1 MKRLAI
7 ALLGFCSLAYSSS
20 LTEDAISSVV
30 ELERQVECLAKNIYF
45 EARGEPRKGQLAVAH
60 VTVNRTKSDHYPN
73 DVCSVVYQKKQFSW
87 TVDRPKIRNYE
98 LYAEFKDM
106 AYSVLQGETKD
117 PTNGALFFHNTSAD
131 PGWGKRIRAKI
142 GQHIFY

>member
-60 VTVNRTKSDHYPN
+60 VTLNRTKSDHYPN

-87 TVDRPKIRNYE
+87 TADKPKVRNWE
-98 LYAEFKDM
+98 VYANLKQV
-106 AYSVLQGETKD
+106 AYSVLQGETSD
-117 PTNGALFFHNTSAD
+117 PTRGALNFHNASVN
-131 PGWGKRIRAKI
+131 PGWKKKVRVKI
-142 GQHIFY
+142 GGHIFY

>member
-30 ELERQVECLAKNIYF
+30 ELERHVECLAKNIYF